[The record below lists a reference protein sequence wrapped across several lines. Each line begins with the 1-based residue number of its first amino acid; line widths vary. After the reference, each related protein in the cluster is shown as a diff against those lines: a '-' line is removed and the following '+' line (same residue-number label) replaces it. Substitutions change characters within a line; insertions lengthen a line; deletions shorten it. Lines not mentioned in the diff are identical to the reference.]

1 MGGDDGRIGG
11 HDQECTPGNSL
22 KVAAETENE
31 TRDKIYDARGVYLFH
46 VLQVDYN
53 RDFLAV
59 VLAHGGGVSKVSR
72 THDCNMD
79 AVTRGKLAARDFVV
93 ILNLAEALGSV
104 PVVPVV
110 VGWGVIVML
119 GETEP
124 ITGIALHYADLHR
137 YEPIRGRPSGEIMV
151 DH

>member
-1 MGGDDGRIGG
+1 MGGDDGRVGG
-11 HDQECTPGNSL
+11 HDQECTPRNSL
-22 KVAAETENE
+22 KVPAETENE

-137 YEPIRGRPSGEIMV
+137 YEPIRGRPSGEFSV
-151 DH
+151 DD

>member
-11 HDQECTPGNSL
+11 HDQECTPRNSL

-31 TRDKIYDARGVYLFH
+31 TRDKVYDARGVYLFH
-46 VLQVDYN
+46 VLQVYYY

-59 VLAHGGGVSKVSR
+59 VLTHGGGVSKVSR

-79 AVTRGKLAARDFVV
+79 AVTHGKLAAREFVV
-93 ILNLAEALGSV
+93 IGHLAEALGSV
-104 PVVPVV
+104 PVVTVV
-110 VGWGVIVML
+110 VGSGAIIML

-137 YEPIRGRPSGEIMV
+137 YEPIRGRPSGEITV
-151 DH
+151 ED

>member
-1 MGGDDGRIGG
+1 MGGDDGRVGG
-11 HDQECTPGNSL
+11 HDQECTPRNSL
-22 KVAAETENE
+22 KVPAETENE

-59 VLAHGGGVSKVSR
+59 VLTHGGGVPKVTR
-72 THDCNMD
+72 THDSNMD
-79 AVTRGKLAARDFVV
+79 AVTHGKLAVRGFVV

-110 VGWGVIVML
+110 VGRGVIIML

-137 YEPIRGRPSGEIMV
+137 YEPIRGRPSGEFSV
-151 DH
+151 DD

>member
-1 MGGDDGRIGG
+1 MGGDDGRVGG
-11 HDQECTPGNSL
+11 HDQECTPRNSL

-110 VGWGVIVML
+110 VGGGVIVML

-137 YEPIRGRPSGEIMV
+137 YEPIRGRPSGEFSV
-151 DH
+151 DD

>member
-11 HDQECTPGNSL
+11 HDQECPPGNSL

-31 TRDKIYDARGVYLFH
+31 TRDKVYDARGVYLFH
-46 VLQVDYN
+46 VLQVDYY

-59 VLAHGGGVSKVSR
+59 VLTHGGGVSKVSR

-79 AVTRGKLAARDFVV
+79 AVTRGKLAARGFVV
-93 ILNLAEALGSV
+93 ILNLGEALGSV

-110 VGWGVIVML
+110 VGWGVIIML

-124 ITGIALHYADLHR
+124 VTGIALHYADLHR
-137 YEPIRGRPSGEIMV
+137 YEPIRGRPSGEITV
-151 DH
+151 DD

>member
-1 MGGDDGRIGG
+1 MGGDDGRVGG
-11 HDQECTPGNSL
+11 HDQECTPRNSL
-22 KVAAETENE
+22 KVPAETENE

-59 VLAHGGGVSKVSR
+59 VLTHGGSVSKVSR
-72 THDCNMD
+72 THDGNMD

-93 ILNLAEALGSV
+93 ILNLAEVLGSE

-110 VGWGVIVML
+110 VGWSAIVML

-137 YEPIRGRPSGEIMV
+137 YEPIRGRPSGEFSV
-151 DH
+151 DD